1 MKRIQLFEFED
12 FEWFPGVIRIG
23 ATNLIVVLHKIMGT
37 AEIISELIVSL
48 EKSSPFTQIVDLGS
62 GSGGPMP
69 DVINRVNEKTK
80 SQAKKLILTDL
91 HPNPDF
97 VAEIN
102 KRKLPNVEYYGT
114 SVDAT
119 HISEAPEGLKTMI
132 ASFHHMKPE
141 IAKKIL
147 HSAKN
152 NKEPILIYEI
162 AKNTIPVL
170 LWALFL
176 PISLLILF
184 VMALLLTPFVRPLKF
199 SQLLFTYLIPLIPLL
214 FAWDGQASLMRTYTF
229 KDIESLIVQMEDDDY
244 KWTIGD
250 AKKADGK
257 KVGYYIIGCPK
268 YRGK

>member
-37 AEIISELIVSL
+37 AEVISELIFDIKQTY
-48 EKSSPFTQIVDLGS
+48 EFTQVVDLGS

-69 DVINRVNEKTK
+69 DAINRVNEKYK
-80 SQAKKLILTDL
+80 NQPINLILTDL

-102 KRKLPNVEYYGT
+102 KRKLPNTEYYGT

-119 HISEAPEGLKTMI
+119 NISEAPEGLKTMI
-132 ASFHHMKPE
+132 ASFHHMNPE

-147 HSAKN
+147 QSAKN

-162 AKNTIPVL
+162 AKNTVPLL
-170 LWALFL
+170 LWVLFL
-176 PISLLILF
+176 PISLIIMLL
-184 VMALLLTPFVRPLKF
+184 MSLLLTPFVRPLKF
-199 SQLLFTYLIPLIPLL
+199 SQLLFTYLIPLIPLV

-229 KDIESLIVQMEDDDY
+229 KDIESLIGQMEDDDY

-268 YRGK
+268 T